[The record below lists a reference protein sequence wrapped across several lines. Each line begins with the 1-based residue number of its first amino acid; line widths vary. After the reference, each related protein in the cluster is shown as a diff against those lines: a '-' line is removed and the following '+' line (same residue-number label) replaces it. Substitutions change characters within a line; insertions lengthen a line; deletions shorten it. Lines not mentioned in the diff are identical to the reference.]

1 MLKTFLKT
9 DDAQEII
16 LLDYWG
22 YPLATSQK
30 DLTYAQRLFILKGRA
45 EIEKEMRKAE
55 ENEMK
60 KHQIQCVFLKF
71 QNFYIALQMFP
82 KIKLPTTL
90 PVSFL

>member
-22 YPLATSQK
+22 YPLVTSQK

-45 EIEKEMRKAE
+45 EFEKERRKAE

-60 KHQIQCVFLKF
+60 KHQRKRF
-71 QNFYIALQMFP
+71 
-82 KIKLPTTL
+82 
-90 PVSFL
+90 

>member
-45 EIEKEMRKAE
+45 EFEKEMRKAE
-55 ENEMK
+55 KNEMK
-60 KHQIQCVFLKF
+60 KHQRKRF
-71 QNFYIALQMFP
+71 
-82 KIKLPTTL
+82 
-90 PVSFL
+90 

>member
-45 EIEKEMRKAE
+45 EFKKEMRKAE
-55 ENEMK
+55 KKEKK
-60 KHQIQCVFLKF
+60 KHQRKRF
-71 QNFYIALQMFP
+71 
-82 KIKLPTTL
+82 
-90 PVSFL
+90 